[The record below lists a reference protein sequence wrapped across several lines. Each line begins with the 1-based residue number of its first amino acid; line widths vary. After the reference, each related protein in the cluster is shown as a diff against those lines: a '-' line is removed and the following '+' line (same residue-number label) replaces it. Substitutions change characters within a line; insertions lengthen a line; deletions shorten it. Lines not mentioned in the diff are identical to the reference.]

1 MNQLGMRIKKL
12 RTFHCLTQEEV
23 ASRLFLSLKAYQNI
37 EYGITKLDLERI
49 KQLADIFKVN
59 VADLT
64 NSAELKI
71 KFEESKTQT
80 DHSKVLNGENSF
92 PDLEVYKQLLKE
104 KDNEISFLRKLLIKQ
119 SIRKK

>member
-1 MNQLGMRIKKL
+1 MNQLGLRIKKL

-37 EYGITKLDLERI
+37 EHGVTKLDLERI
-49 KQLADIFKVN
+49 KQLADIFKVD

-64 NSAELKI
+64 NSFELKI
-71 KFEESKTQT
+71 KFEEPKTGV
-80 DHSKVLNGENSF
+80 DHSKVSNGENGF
-92 PDLEVYKQLLKE
+92 PDLEMYKQLLKE

-119 SIRKK
+119 SMKKK